1 MQVAALNRPLPIH
14 EKQLRSSWQGGRSW
28 PFFRR
33 WLGIALEYTVIRQY
47 DTTAVSPY
55 RKGVNTV
62 ISPQVTIS
70 AGTFARLQRC
80 AEPLVDDIESVI
92 NKLIDNFETKPSTV
106 SPPTSPNSV
115 GATPDLSW
123 TKLMSAEIAGKPL
136 VKVDWNAL
144 LIAMIELAATK
155 AKPGDEVA
163 ELIIVNRVVG
173 SKTINGYRFVPSAG
187 VSVQGQDANSCW
199 KAVAHIANKLNIPI
213 KVFFKWYDNEKASK
227 PGGTG
232 KLSLND
238 D

>member
-1 MQVAALNRPLPIH
+1 M
-14 EKQLRSSWQGGRSW
+14 
-28 PFFRR
+28 
-33 WLGIALEYTVIRQY
+33 
-47 DTTAVSPY
+47 
-55 RKGVNTV
+55 
-62 ISPQVTIS
+62 SPQVTLS

-92 NKLIDNFETKPSTV
+92 NKLIDNFEKKPSTV
-106 SPPTSPNSV
+106 PASASPNPV
-115 GATPDLSW
+115 GTTPDLSW

-163 ELIIVNRVVG
+163 ELIVVNRVVG

-199 KAVAHIANKLNIPI
+199 KAVAHISNKLNIPI

-227 PGGTG
+227 PGETG